1 MPIVFI
7 VYIVLIK
14 TEKKRSL
21 GSYFSVSFFKVREA
35 LWRMMEQNQKQNHYR
50 RDKSSSHSSSIL
62 RTDYRRTTPLDEA
75 LYSYDGKTMDGGIET
90 DVQRLSYS

>member
-1 MPIVFI
+1 MPIVVI
-7 VYIVLIK
+7 VCIVLIK

-35 LWRMMEQNQKQNHYR
+35 LWRMMEQNQNHYR
-50 RDKSSSHSSSIL
+50 RDKSSSHSSSKL
-62 RTDYRRTTPLDEA
+62 RTDYRRTTLLDEA
-75 LYSYDGKTMDGGIET
+75 LYRYDGKTMDGGIET